1 MNNVEYLYY
10 KYLNKYKD
18 KIQHNNTLLVLKL
31 LHLLYQVF
39 FFVSIMVLLFVKY
52 DAKIHY
58 VILASWLIVIFHWV
72 LLKGECIIDLFEKK
86 ILNKNYKIGELIVF
100 LIDFNYNL
108 ITKKIK
114 KYDSKDLTS
123 YYNIKWLK
131 LFVIILALY
140 KININYVY
148 KIIIVVIS
156 AVLLLLLYIWQLRQA
171 KYINSL
177 NINHK
182 IFNF

>member
-10 KYLNKYKD
+10 KYLTKYKD
-18 KIQHNNTLLVLKL
+18 EQHNKTLVALKI

-39 FFVSIMVLLFVKY
+39 FFVSIIVLLVVKY
-52 DAKIHY
+52 DSKIHY
-58 VILASWLIVIFHWV
+58 VILASYLIVIFHWM
-72 LLKGECIIDLFEKK
+72 LLKGECIIDLVEKK
-86 ILNKNYKIGELIVF
+86 ILNKNYKIGELIMF

-108 ITKKIK
+108 ITKRIK
-114 KYDSKDLTS
+114 KYDSNDLTS
-123 YYNIKWLK
+123 YYNIKFLK

-148 KIIIVVIS
+148 KIIIFIFS
-156 AVLLLLLYIWQLRQA
+156 FCCLLLLYMWQLRQA
-171 KYINSL
+171 NYINSL
-177 NINHK
+177 NRNHK